1 LFTEES
7 SFKYARGN
15 VPHKSC
21 STDQTDRGAQCLGLK
36 SDLSVKIDT
45 QTRLCASFPVKDGV

>member
-7 SFKYARGN
+7 SFKYVRGN
-15 VPHKSC
+15 VLHNSP
-21 STDQTDRGAQCLGLK
+21 STKQTDRGAQHLGPK
-36 SDLSVKIDT
+36 SDLSMKIDT